1 MNQTELIKGLVK
13 VLREDIRKTL
23 KEEIRKAVTE
33 VLNEELQTPSK
44 PSVNENYQAV
54 SKDDGNWG
62 EMRFNRNSVN
72 PSNPVKPII
81 TPDMFGYDANAFGE
95 QANMQDTYS
104 QAGPSVE
111 QQARMLQ
118 HKNPEGVELVMKAM
132 NRDYSQLVKKFK
144 K

>member
-13 VLREDIRKTL
+13 VLREDIKKTL
-23 KEEIRKAVTE
+23 KEEIRKAVRE
-33 VLNEELQTPSK
+33 VLNEELETPSK
-44 PSVNENYQAV
+44 PQIKENYQAV
-54 SKDDGNWG
+54 SKDDGSWG
-62 EMRFNRNSVN
+62 EMRFDKRSTN
-72 PSNPVKPII
+72 PHTSRI
-81 TPDMFGYDANAFGE
+81 TPDMLGYGDNSFGE
-95 QANMQDTYS
+95 ESNMQDTYS

>member
-1 MNQTELIKGLVK
+1 MNQTELIKGVVK

-54 SKDDGNWG
+54 SKDDGTWG
-62 EMRFNRNSVN
+62 EMRFDKRNAN
-72 PSNPVKPII
+72 PHTPRI

>member
-13 VLREDIRKTL
+13 VLREDMKKTL
-23 KEEIRKAVTE
+23 KEEIRKAVRE
-33 VLNEELQTPSK
+33 VLNEELETPSK
-44 PSVNENYQAV
+44 PQIKENYQTV
-54 SKDDGNWG
+54 SKDDGSWG
-62 EMRFNRNSVN
+62 EIRFDKRNAN
-72 PSNPVKPII
+72 PHTPRI
-81 TPDMFGYDANAFGE
+81 TPDMFGYDANSFGE
-95 QANMQDTYS
+95 ESNMADQYGAS
-104 QAGPSVE
+104 AGGPSVE

>member
-62 EMRFNRNSVN
+62 EMRFDKRNVN
-72 PSNPVKPII
+72 PHTPRV

-95 QANMQDTYS
+95 QANMHDTYS

-111 QQARMLQ
+111 QQARMLA
-118 HKNPEGVELVMKAM
+118 HKNPEGVDLVMKAM

>member
-62 EMRFNRNSVN
+62 EMRFNKNSVN
-72 PSNPVKPII
+72 PHTPRI

-95 QANMQDTYS
+95 QSNMHDTYS

-111 QQARMLQ
+111 QQARMLA
-118 HKNPEGVELVMKAM
+118 HKNPEGVDLVMKAM

>member
-13 VLREDIRKTL
+13 VLREDMKKTL
-23 KEEIRKAVTE
+23 KEEIRKAVRE
-33 VLNEELQTPSK
+33 VLNEELETPSK
-44 PSVNENYQAV
+44 PQIKENYQAV
-54 SKDDGNWG
+54 SKDDGSWG
-62 EMRFNRNSVN
+62 EMRFDKRSAN
-72 PSNPVKPII
+72 PHTPRI
-81 TPDMFGYDANAFGE
+81 TPDMLGYDANAFGE

-111 QQARMLQ
+111 QQARMLA

>member
-62 EMRFNRNSVN
+62 EMRFNRNNVN

>member
-54 SKDDGNWG
+54 SKDDGSWG
-62 EMRFNRNSVN
+62 EMRFDKRSAN
-72 PSNPVKPII
+72 PHTPRI

>member
-13 VLREDIRKTL
+13 VLREDMKKTL
-23 KEEIRKAVTE
+23 KEEIRKAVRE
-33 VLNEELQTPSK
+33 VLNEELETPSK
-44 PSVNENYQAV
+44 PQIKENYQTV
-54 SKDDGNWG
+54 SKDDGSWG
-62 EMRFNRNSVN
+62 EMRFDKRNAN
-72 PSNPVKPII
+72 PHTPRI

-95 QANMQDTYS
+95 ESNMADQYGAS
-104 QAGPSVE
+104 AGGPSVE

>member
-62 EMRFNRNSVN
+62 EMRFDKRNAN
-72 PSNPVKPII
+72 PHTPRI